1 VRASVTDG
9 RWCVRN
15 GLITPLGCFNVRR
28 VKGREAFSSPMLRH
42 SQRYLF
48 AGVLTVIPI
57 AVTVFVFEFFL
68 GQLSNFGRPTVRAIA
83 RTVGEHSPNLERW
96 LLEVPWLQS
105 GLAVLLTV
113 FAIYLLGWAV
123 SRLVGRRAIALLEA
137 LVARIPL
144 VTTVYGSTK
153 KLIEA
158 FQQKPGANLQRVV
171 LIEFPHRQMKAVG
184 FVTATFVDEETGTDL
199 AAVYVPT
206 TPNPT
211 SGYLEIVPS
220 DALVSLDWT
229 MDEAM
234 TFIIS
239 AGTVS
244 PGRIRFSQ
252 PGSDPAHSTAPAPDG
267 RVD

>member
-1 VRASVTDG
+1 M
-9 RWCVRN
+9 
-15 GLITPLGCFNVRR
+15 F
-28 VKGREAFSSPMLRH
+28 RH

-57 AVTVFVFEFFL
+57 LVTVFVFDFFL
-68 GQLSNFGRPTVRAIA
+68 GQLSNFGRPTVRVFA
-83 RTVGEHSPNLERW
+83 RTVGEYSPSLERW

-105 GLAVLLTV
+105 GLAVVLTV

-123 SRLVGRRAIALLEA
+123 SKIIGRRTFALLES

-153 KLIEA
+153 QLVEA
-158 FQQKPGANLQRVV
+158 FQRKPEGNLQRVV
-171 LIEFPHRQMKAVG
+171 LIEFPHRRMKAVG
-184 FVTATFVDEETGTDL
+184 FVTATFVDEVSKIDL

-239 AGTVS
+239 GGTIS
-244 PGRIRFSQ
+244 PERIRFSSPEPRKEEQ
-252 PGSDPAHSTAPAPDG
+252 TPSSSESG
-267 RVD
+267 